1 LVTAANE
8 TIKLPSTKQAPPRRR
23 LRSVAAIFFGFVAV
37 VLLSVGTDQILH
49 LLRIYPPWDEP
60 MQDTG
65 LLLLA
70 LSYRMIYTVVGGFI
84 AAWLAPWA
92 PMRHAVILGLIGLL
106 PGAGGVVAGAAMDL
120 GPLWY
125 PIALALTG
133 LPCCCLGGVLYRA
146 TRTSR

>member
-1 LVTAANE
+1 MTAANE
-8 TIKLPSTKQAPPRRR
+8 TLGIPSTEQARPRRR
-23 LRSVAAIFFGFVAV
+23 LRSVAAIFLGFIAV
-37 VLLSVGTDQILH
+37 VVLSVGTDQILH

-60 MQDTG
+60 MQSTG

-84 AAWLAPWA
+84 AARLAPWA
-92 PMRHAVILGLIGLL
+92 PMRHAVILGIIGLL

-125 PIALALTG
+125 PIAIALTG